1 MWGII
6 SVVKRPK
13 LIIIISILLGIA
25 LIALTAYY
33 IVSKTSDLSIDDIG
47 NLESSYSFAGSGLGN
62 DDVIM
67 GKYKDRTVVA
77 RYSCNDLCRP
87 NKENNTFI
95 VYKDVEESK
104 CVGIGGSIVEI
115 RGWGMYYVGCSP
127 LSNYPYR

>member
-1 MWGII
+1 M
-6 SVVKRPK
+6 KRSK
-13 LIIIISILLGIA
+13 LTLVASILLGIA

-47 NLESSYSFAGSGLGN
+47 NLESSYSFAGSGLGG

-67 GKYKDRTVVA
+67 GKYKGRTVVA
-77 RYSCNDLCRP
+77 KYYCSDVCSRW

-104 CVGIGGSIVEI
+104 CVGIGGSIVEV
-115 RGWGMYYVGCSP
+115 RGWVMSYVGCSP